1 MRQPCYLPGYV
12 NMEYVQGKF
21 SLFDSL
27 SNFLEK
33 SKSSVLFLFLPSWGG
48 SMIVKIM
55 DKLQ

>member
-12 NMEYVQGKF
+12 DMEYVQGKF

-33 SKSSVLFLFLPSWGG
+33 SKSSVLFCSFGVDAVVW
-48 SMIVKIM
+48 
-55 DKLQ
+55 LQR

>member
-12 NMEYVQGKF
+12 DMEYVQGKF

-33 SKSSVLFLFLPSWGG
+33 SVFCFVFVPSE
-48 SMIVKIM
+48 
-55 DKLQ
+55 LRR